1 MYYGVEPNFWLKLFL
16 FLAIIGLI
24 LFLFNIMMR
33 KLLRVEKA
41 KFFSYNHLNEKHKKL
56 DWFIRITFIVV
67 TLIGLIINI
76 SRDRMER
83 IWFLETYFLLFIF
96 IIATETVRAYMQ
108 WKYDTNRN
116 AYIFT
121 ITQLV
126 FMIILLVSLFTTNF
140 FGLLK

>member
-24 LFLFNIMMR
+24 LFLFNIVMR

-56 DWFIRITFIVV
+56 DWIIRITFIIIL
-67 TLIGLIINI
+67 LIGFIINI
-76 SRDRMER
+76 LRNPMEP
-83 IWFLETYFLLFIF
+83 IWFLEPHFLVFIF
-96 IIATETVRAYMQ
+96 VIATETARAYMQ

-121 ITQLV
+121 ISQLV
-126 FMIILLVSLFTTNF
+126 FMIILLVSLYTTNI
-140 FGLLK
+140 FGWFE

>member
-16 FLAIIGLI
+16 FLVIIGLMF
-24 LFLFNIMMR
+24 FLFNIVMR
-33 KLLRVEKA
+33 KLLRVEKP

-56 DWFIRITFIVV
+56 DWIIRITFIIVL
-67 TLIGLIINI
+67 LIGFIINNL
-76 SRDRMER
+76 RVPMER
-83 IWFLETYFLLFIF
+83 IWFLEPYFLLFIF
-96 IIATETVRAYMQ
+96 IFATETARAYMQ

-121 ITQLV
+121 ISQIV

-140 FGLLK
+140 FGWFE